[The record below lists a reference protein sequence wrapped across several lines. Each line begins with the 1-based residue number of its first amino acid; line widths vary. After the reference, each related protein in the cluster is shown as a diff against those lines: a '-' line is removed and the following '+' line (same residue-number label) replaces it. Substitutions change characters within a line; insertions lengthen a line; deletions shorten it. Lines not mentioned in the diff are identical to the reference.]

1 MYAVML
7 VLDDPERLD
16 EVLDSWEKVGVRGAT
31 IIDSTGWQRRRIQR
45 GLLGARFNFAAL
57 EASGRMEHHNTL
69 FVIVRNK
76 TMVLK
81 TIKATE
87 DIVGDLDGPNTGI
100 IASWPLDT
108 VKGLPPL
115 KDQEEDKEENN

>member
-57 EASGRMEHHNTL
+57 EASGRIEHHNTL
-69 FVIVRNK
+69 FVIVKNLG
-76 TMVLK
+76 MVQE
-81 TIKATE
+81 TIQATE
-87 DIVGDLDGPNTGI
+87 SIVGNLDDPNTGI
-100 IASWPLDT
+100 IAAWPLEI

-115 KDQEEDKEENN
+115 KEDEQEVTS